1 MVILA
6 KHQSTISSV
15 SNPDSLSSLEERES
29 GFETERESGVET
41 ERESG
46 IKTERE
52 SGFETEQTYVQT
64 FVY

>member
-6 KHQSTISSV
+6 KHQSTISLV

-29 GFETERESGVET
+29 GFET